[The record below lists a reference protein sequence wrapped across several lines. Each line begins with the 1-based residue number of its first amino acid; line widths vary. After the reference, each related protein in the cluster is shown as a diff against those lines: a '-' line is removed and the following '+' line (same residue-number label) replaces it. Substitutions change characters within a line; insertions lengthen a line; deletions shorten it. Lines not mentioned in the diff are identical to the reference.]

1 MTNPDSHSN
10 PTAREGTQS
19 YPRLTQMA
27 WLPVPLLALVIAGLW
42 IADLRTVYES
52 RVLMVLLNLFFTWLA
67 SLCICLLTARGFLA
81 NGQPGLRIVAVGS
94 HLPGRRRYG

>member
-52 RVLMVLLNLFFTWLA
+52 QALMVLLNVFFNELHSFA
-67 SLCICLLTARGFLA
+67 SAEQESAEASAHASSVSGWQR
-81 NGQPGLRIVAVGS
+81 
-94 HLPGRRRYG
+94 